1 MSPDDNRMINV
12 KFVDQRGVPVEY
24 FYDKH
29 PQLLVGVNKY
39 VTIKIT
45 EVANKKFLITDWN
58 ETEIRAK
65 IKALKQYIEDT
76 ADALSND
83 YIARDNILETAID
96 TVSSQLSAALSA
108 ETSARISSDN
118 VLSGKIDNL
127 STDVGVIQDTIRG
140 GINYKGVVNVIDTN
154 ENDLGSFSLLC
165 GNFHISNLFYIDFGT
180 AGDDVHPEDYYT
192 KPVNSYAPSTVLSNG
207 FMYLIGLTDKNLSDQ
222 WYVDGVQIDAKD
234 YIIINC
240 RPGDCKPISALTSA
254 DIDIIDALDS
264 NVATTQFV
272 NKLTAELST
281 DYVNK
286 IATAKSEAYNE
297 ALSDANAYTDEVS
310 ALLSTD
316 YCVKDASVLL
326 SAKNYADDLSNRLSI
341 DYIERI
347 AAEREHTDSISTMLS
362 GELSVFE
369 ENTISDITYISNEVS
384 VAIRRDTKGMK
395 FFGDVHLSD
404 TYNVDE
410 IGAVTKED
418 WSLYG
423 LLKTNNF
430 INISNKELKAGFTFR
445 ASGDS
450 TRTFVTKSPDGG
462 VIELRNNDYIV
473 LNKEIP
479 ALSSIKVSDIN
490 IWKDY
495 DLSVATLSTFAL
507 NEVEKLSIALSTNLS
522 NEIVTRIS
530 ND

>member
-1 MSPDDNRMINV
+1 M
-12 KFVDQRGVPVEY
+12 
-24 FYDKH
+24 
-29 PQLLVGVNKY
+29 
-39 VTIKIT
+39 
-45 EVANKKFLITDWN
+45 
-58 ETEIRAK
+58 
-65 IKALKQYIEDT
+65 
-76 ADALSND
+76 
-83 YIARDNILETAID
+83 
-96 TVSSQLSAALSA
+96 
-108 ETSARISSDN
+108 
-118 VLSGKIDNL
+118 
-127 STDVGVIQDTIRG
+127 
-140 GINYKGVVNVIDTN
+140 
-154 ENDLGSFSLLC
+154 
-165 GNFHISNLFYIDFGT
+165 
-180 AGDDVHPEDYYT
+180 
-192 KPVNSYAPSTVLSNG
+192 
-207 FMYLIGLTDKNLSDQ
+207 
-222 WYVDGVQIDAKD
+222 
-234 YIIINC
+234 
-240 RPGDCKPISALTSA
+240 
-254 DIDIIDALDS
+254 
-264 NVATTQFV
+264 
-272 NKLTAELST
+272 
-281 DYVNK
+281 
-286 IATAKSEAYNE
+286 
-297 ALSDANAYTDEVS
+297 
-310 ALLSTD
+310 
-316 YCVKDASVLL
+316 LL

-423 LLKTNNF
+423 LIKTNNF

-479 ALSSIKVSDIN
+479 TLSSIKVSDIN

-530 ND
+530 NDCKLSDDYIERIGKLSDDLSGEINSLSDALSGEIDTLSTSLSNDVSAFITNHYERTFDTDVLVSAAVDYKFDMLKMVDEENPDKKFTMHLSGGTIVLIPMS